1 MTAFKDVKTLADER
15 DHFVAMSKIADKK
28 LLMYTNAYG
37 ADSKQARICR
47 QEQSYYYDMVAER
60 SIDIMRLNGSL

>member
-1 MTAFKDVKTLADER
+1 MSAFKDVKTLANER

-28 LLMYTNAYG
+28 LILYTTAYG
-37 ADSKQARICR
+37 AESKQARVCR

-60 SIDIMRLNGSL
+60 SIDLMRLRGDL